1 MNSFFSQA
9 ITYMN
14 QVAEQYEEKK
24 PWRTRILNGI
34 IFTDFAVCPIASPNE
49 FHIFIRTMQYFLSH
63 ANDILFNFM
72 LEFFQNLNTRPFPL
86 LFFKASVQTHK
97 KIYNR
102 KLSRNANNVLITLTT
117 HLLQFKIH
125 KITGTDCTIKT
136 IHLPQFIHYDHKL
149 HCPPRV

>member
-34 IFTDFAVCPIASPNE
+34 IFTDFAVCPSFSERVPY
-49 FHIFIRTMQYFLSH
+49 FHQDFLSH

>member
-1 MNSFFSQA
+1 MNSFFSKA

-14 QVAEQYEEKK
+14 QVAEQYEGKK
-24 PWRTRILNGI
+24 PWGTRILNGI
-34 IFTDFAVCPIASPNE
+34 IFTDFAVCPSFSERVPY
-49 FHIFIRTMQYFLSH
+49 FHQDFLSH

-72 LEFFQNLNTRPFPL
+72 LEFFQNLNTRLFPL

-102 KLSRNANNVLITLTT
+102 KLSRNANNVLIPLTT

-136 IHLPQFIHYDHKL
+136 IHLPQFIYYDHKL